1 MRCTCLC
8 IAYMPAWLAQRLL
21 DELHE
26 IMGGAEKSMPLS
38 DLMEP
43 SELAGRVRVSQAKV
57 STTEVLALAL
67 GECARSLP

>member
-1 MRCTCLC
+1 
-8 IAYMPAWLAQRLL
+8 MPAWLAQRLL
-21 DELHE
+21 DKLHE

-67 GECARSLP
+67 GECARLLP